1 MKNKICLGTA
11 KVGIPSYGHSTTNRS
26 NNNDLF
32 VRATEI
38 GIDCFDTLSPND
50 VIPTQARIGI
60 DTMLVDMSNQGK
72 SKRIV

>member
-38 GIDCFDTLSPND
+38 GIDCFDTSPRYGS
-50 VIPTQARIGI
+50 VILPKINTQ
-60 DTMLVDMSNQGK
+60 
-72 SKRIV
+72 